1 MIQVTSSDYN
11 FSKHGDIA
19 FVPTMGNLH
28 EGHLNLI
35 KEAKLRSCFVV
46 VSIFINPL
54 QFNDANDLNNYPKSI
69 DTDIKLLEIAGCDLV
84 FLPDESILHDI
95 DSIKASDQSNILCG
109 KSRPGHFDGVL
120 TIVNRLFNIINPKIA
135 FFGLKDYQQFILI
148 KNYAFEH
155 FSDLLIIGVPTSRNI
170 AGLALSSRNNLLS
183 LEELSLASNIYKE
196 LYKIKTNFSLNNLD
210 LLANEAKQN
219 LTMLG
224 FNVDY
229 LDYLDAF
236 TLDEV
241 TSSTSTIIIAIA
253 VYLGEIRLID
263 NILVNEV

>member
-1 MIQVTSSDYN
+1 
-11 FSKHGDIA
+11 
-19 FVPTMGNLH
+19 MGNLH

-109 KSRPGHFDGVL
+109 KSRSGHFDGVL

-155 FSDLLIIGVPTSRNI
+155 FPDLLIVGVPTSRNI

-183 LEELSLASNIYKE
+183 AEELSLASNIYKE

-236 TLDEV
+236 TLNEV
-241 TSSTSTIIIAIA
+241 NSSTSTIIIAIA